1 MQAICYNSTNVP
13 YNGAMQTGRP
23 STRPRPPFGQRLH
36 DFRERAG
43 LTQQQLAE
51 QLGISSR
58 AYAFWEREPI
68 AIKAEQMAI
77 LAETLSV
84 SADELIGR
92 EAPKSKANGPT
103 GKLRLIFQRASELPR
118 TQQAKVAEFVEAFV
132 EQQTKTS

>member
-1 MQAICYNSTNVP
+1 M
-13 YNGAMQTGRP
+13 GAAFLRREARADWRP
-23 STRPRPPFGQRLH
+23 VERSCFVDTKNDLKATTKVMKRPLFQ
-36 DFRERAG
+36 
-43 LTQQQLAE
+43 
-51 QLGISSR
+51 S
-58 AYAFWEREPI
+58 
-68 AIKAEQMAI
+68 KAEQMAI